1 MVTDNTK
8 GAGRKIREKGRN
20 EIVEIRVFSF
30 MGSLI
35 FFGMEKM
42 PSEPQHKHHKL
53 VIASEFTR
61 IQLEFLNIT
70 ESSK

>member
-1 MVTDNTK
+1 
-8 GAGRKIREKGRN
+8 
-20 EIVEIRVFSF
+20 

-70 ESSK
+70 ESSKWESLEHTYQKTIHSH